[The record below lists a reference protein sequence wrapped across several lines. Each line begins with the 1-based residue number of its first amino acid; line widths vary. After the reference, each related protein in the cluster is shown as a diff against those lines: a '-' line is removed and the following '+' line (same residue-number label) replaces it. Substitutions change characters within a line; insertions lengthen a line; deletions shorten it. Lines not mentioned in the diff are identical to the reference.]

1 MLFFSNIYMKVKR
14 CYNFKH
20 GDKMKAVKRS
30 FIKKIS
36 KYWEIVKKFIIKN
49 KIIFLLALPFILID
63 LITRIAGHNLDF
75 FAAYRL
81 VPNLFT
87 IIWIVLFLG
96 ISLSFKDKIGKII
109 YSFFAF
115 FSLVMF
121 LLQNVYFSMTKNYFS
136 FTLLES
142 ASEGKGYILDTML
155 DCNKLVYLFFVI
167 ILGLFIYCLKK
178 YPKNKKFNKKVLINA
193 LVCFLILHLIT
204 PLFLGRADENLVW
217 STWKNPR
224 NVYNLYND
232 SNKSMRVSGI
242 YEYTFRNLYVT
253 FLRKE
258 KTDEEELKELKEI
271 YSKEVTK
278 SKNSY
283 TNKYKDKN
291 VIFLQLEGVDTW
303 LLNKKDTPTLYS
315 MLNNSINFKNHYSFY
330 TGGGSTFN
338 SEFAVNTGFIVPLSY
353 NKNSYSFNKNSFP
366 YSMPHL
372 FKQQGYL
379 VNAFHM
385 NSGEFYSRTINYKNW
400 GYDNYYG
407 LIDMYKFDDISYE
420 LDRALFANPEY
431 VDLMFPKDAKFV
443 DYIISYSTH
452 MPFTN
457 NKGVCKMLYNIDNE
471 GKEVEF
477 KEMSEEECAR
487 RQTRETDYMIELMLQ
502 ELKSRGLYD
511 NTVIVVFTD
520 HYLYTIEDKNI
531 LSKYKNTKNNL
542 INKTPFF
549 IWSSKGGKKDI
560 NQVTSQLNILPT
572 VFNLMGIDYNPNYYI
587 GVDALQKNY
596 SGIVFFSDY
605 SWYDGNVYVV
615 DGEVQNNKKISKG
628 SLISKNEKINEL
640 ARKNDLTLK
649 YNYFKKS
656 K

>member
-1 MLFFSNIYMKVKR
+1 
-14 CYNFKH
+14 
-20 GDKMKAVKRS
+20 MKAVKKP
-30 FIKKIS
+30 FIKKIN
-36 KYWEIVKKFIIKN
+36 KYWKIVKTFIIKN
-49 KIIFLLALPFILID
+49 KVVFLLALPFILID
-63 LITRIAGHNLDF
+63 LITRLMGHNIKF
-75 FAAYRL
+75 FSVYRL

-87 IIWIVLFLG
+87 LTWVMLFLG
-96 ISLSFKDKIGKII
+96 ICLSFKDKIGKII

-115 FSLVMF
+115 FSLSMF

-142 ASEGKGYILDTML
+142 ASEGKAYILDTIL
-155 DCNKLVYLFFVI
+155 NCNKLVYLFFLL
-167 ILGLFIYCLKK
+167 ILGLFIFCIKK
-178 YPKNKKFNKKVLINA
+178 YPKNKKFNKYILINIS
-193 LVCFLILHLIT
+193 VIFLILHLIT
-204 PLFLGRADENLVW
+204 PLFLGRANTTLVW
-217 STWKNPR
+217 STWKNPK

-242 YEYTFRNLYVT
+242 YEYTFRNFYVS

-258 KTDEEELKELKEI
+258 KTNEEELRELEEI

-283 TNKYKDKN
+283 TNKYKGKN
-291 VIFLQLEGVDTW
+291 IIFLQLEGIDNW
-303 LLNKKDTPTLYS
+303 LLNKNDTPTLYS

-353 NKNSYSFNKNSFP
+353 NRNSYSFNKNSFP
-366 YSMPHL
+366 YSMRRL
-372 FKQQGYL
+372 FKEQGYS

-385 NSGEFYSRTINYKNW
+385 NTGEFYSRTINYKNW

-407 LIDMYKFDDISYE
+407 LIDMYKFDDSSYE
-420 LDRALFANPEY
+420 LDRTMFANPEY
-431 VDLMFPKDAKFV
+431 VDLMFPEDTNFV
-443 DYIISYSTH
+443 DYIITYSTH
-452 MPFTN
+452 MPFN
-457 NKGVCKMLYNIDNE
+457 NSKGVCKMLYNLDNID
-471 GKEVEF
+471 KEVEF
-477 KEMSEEECAR
+477 SQMSEEECAR
-487 RQTRETDYMIELMLQ
+487 RQTKETDYMVSLLLQ
-502 ELKSRGLYD
+502 ELKTRGLYD
-511 NTVIVVFTD
+511 NTVIVVFSD
-520 HYLYTIEDKNI
+520 HYLYTLEDQSI

-549 IWSSKGGKKDI
+549 IWSSKGERKDI

-587 GVDALQKNY
+587 GVDALGKNY

-605 SWYDGNVYVV
+605 SWYDGNVYTV
-615 DGEVQNNKKISKG
+615 DGEVKNNKKISKA
-628 SLISKNEKINEL
+628 SLITKNEKINEL

-649 YNYFKKS
+649 YNYFKKKVS
-656 K
+656 

>member
-1 MLFFSNIYMKVKR
+1 M
-14 CYNFKH
+14 
-20 GDKMKAVKRS
+20 MKAVKKP
-30 FIKKIS
+30 FMKKIN
-36 KYWEIVKKFIIKN
+36 KYWKIVKTFIIKN
-49 KIIFLLALPFILID
+49 KVVFLLALPFILID
-63 LITRIAGHNLDF
+63 LITRLMGHNIKF
-75 FAAYRL
+75 FSVYRL

-87 IIWIVLFLG
+87 LTWVMLFLG
-96 ISLSFKDKIGKII
+96 ICLSFKDKIGKII

-115 FSLVMF
+115 FSLSMF

-142 ASEGKGYILDTML
+142 ASEGKAYILDTIL
-155 DCNKLVYLFFVI
+155 NCNKLVYVFFLL
-167 ILGLFIYCLKK
+167 ILGLFIFCIKK
-178 YPKNKKFNKKVLINA
+178 YPKNKKFNKYILINIS
-193 LVCFLILHLIT
+193 VVFLILHLIT
-204 PLFLGRADENLVW
+204 PLFLGRANTTLVW
-217 STWKNPR
+217 STWKNPK

-242 YEYTFRNLYVT
+242 YEYTFRNFYVS

-258 KTDEEELKELKEI
+258 KTNEEELRELEEI

-283 TNKYKDKN
+283 TNKYKGKN
-291 VIFLQLEGVDTW
+291 IIFLQLEGIDNW
-303 LLNKKDTPTLYS
+303 LLNKNDTPTLYS

-353 NKNSYSFNKNSFP
+353 NRNSYSFNKNSFP
-366 YSMPHL
+366 YSMPRL
-372 FKQQGYL
+372 FKEQGYS

-385 NSGEFYSRTINYKNW
+385 NTGEFYSRTINYKNW

-407 LIDMYKFDDISYE
+407 LIDMYKFDDSSYE
-420 LDRALFANPEY
+420 LDRTMFANPEY
-431 VDLMFPKDAKFV
+431 VDLMFPEDTNFV
-443 DYIISYSTH
+443 DYIITYSTH
-452 MPFTN
+452 MPFN
-457 NKGVCKMLYNIDNE
+457 NSKGVCKMLYNLDNID
-471 GKEVEF
+471 KEVEF
-477 KEMSEEECAR
+477 SQMSEEECAR
-487 RQTRETDYMIELMLQ
+487 RQTKETDYMVSLLLQ
-502 ELKSRGLYD
+502 ELKTRGLYD
-511 NTVIVVFTD
+511 NTVMVVFSD
-520 HYLYTIEDKNI
+520 HYLYTLEDQSI

-549 IWSSKGGKKDI
+549 IWSSKGERKDI

-587 GVDALQKNY
+587 GVDALGKNY

-605 SWYDGNVYVV
+605 SWYDGNVYTV
-615 DGEVQNNKKISKG
+615 DGEVKNNKKISKA
-628 SLISKNEKINEL
+628 SLIAKNEKINEL

-649 YNYFKKS
+649 YNYFKK

>member
-1 MLFFSNIYMKVKR
+1 M
-14 CYNFKH
+14 
-20 GDKMKAVKRS
+20 MKAVKKP
-30 FIKKIS
+30 FIKKIN
-36 KYWEIVKKFIIKN
+36 KYWKIVKTFIIKN
-49 KIIFLLALPFILID
+49 KVVFLLALPFILID
-63 LITRIAGHNLDF
+63 LITRLMGHNIKF
-75 FAAYRL
+75 FSVYRL

-87 IIWIVLFLG
+87 LTWVMLFLG
-96 ISLSFKDKIGKII
+96 ICLSFKDKIGKII

-115 FSLVMF
+115 FSLSMF

-142 ASEGKGYILDTML
+142 ASEGKAYILDTIL
-155 DCNKLVYLFFVI
+155 NCNKLVYVFFLL
-167 ILGLFIYCLKK
+167 ILGLFIFCIKK
-178 YPKNKKFNKKVLINA
+178 YPKNKKFNKYILINIS
-193 LVCFLILHLIT
+193 VIFLILHLIT
-204 PLFLGRADENLVW
+204 PLFLGRANTTLVW
-217 STWKNPR
+217 STWKNPK

-242 YEYTFRNLYVT
+242 YEYTFRNFYVS

-258 KTDEEELKELKEI
+258 KTNEEELRELEEI

-283 TNKYKDKN
+283 TNKYKGKN
-291 VIFLQLEGVDTW
+291 IIFLQLEGIDNW
-303 LLNKKDTPTLYS
+303 LLNKNDTPTLYS
-315 MLNNSINFKNHYSFY
+315 MLNNSISFKNHYSFY

-353 NKNSYSFNKNSFP
+353 NRNSYSFNKNSFP
-366 YSMPHL
+366 YSMPRL
-372 FKQQGYL
+372 FKEQGYS

-385 NSGEFYSRTINYKNW
+385 NTGEFYSRTINYKNW

-407 LIDMYKFDDISYE
+407 LIDMYKFDDSSYE
-420 LDRALFANPEY
+420 LDRTMFANPEY
-431 VDLMFPKDAKFV
+431 VDLMFPEDTNFV
-443 DYIISYSTH
+443 DYIITYSTH
-452 MPFTN
+452 MPFN
-457 NKGVCKMLYNIDNE
+457 NSKGVCKMLYNLDNID
-471 GKEVEF
+471 KEVEF
-477 KEMSEEECAR
+477 SQMSEEECAR
-487 RQTRETDYMIELMLQ
+487 RQTKETDYMVSLLLQ
-502 ELKSRGLYD
+502 ELKTRGLYD
-511 NTVIVVFTD
+511 NTVIVVFSD
-520 HYLYTIEDKNI
+520 HYLYTLEDQSI

-549 IWSSKGGKKDI
+549 IWSSKGERKDI

-587 GVDALQKNY
+587 GVDALGKNY

-605 SWYDGNVYVV
+605 SWYDGNVYAV
-615 DGEVQNNKKISKG
+615 DGEVKNNKKISKA
-628 SLISKNEKINEL
+628 SLIAKNEKINEL

-649 YNYFKKS
+649 YNYFKK

>member
-1 MLFFSNIYMKVKR
+1 
-14 CYNFKH
+14 
-20 GDKMKAVKRS
+20 MKAVKKP
-30 FIKKIS
+30 FMKKIN
-36 KYWEIVKKFIIKN
+36 KYWKIVKTFIIKN
-49 KIIFLLALPFILID
+49 KVVFLLALPFILID
-63 LITRIAGHNLDF
+63 LITRLMGHNIKF
-75 FAAYRL
+75 FSVYRL

-87 IIWIVLFLG
+87 LTWVMLFLG
-96 ISLSFKDKIGKII
+96 ICLSFKDKIGKII

-115 FSLVMF
+115 FSLSMF

-142 ASEGKGYILDTML
+142 ASEGKAYILDTIL
-155 DCNKLVYLFFVI
+155 NCNKLVYVFFLL
-167 ILGLFIYCLKK
+167 ILGLFIFCIKK
-178 YPKNKKFNKKVLINA
+178 YPKNKKFNKYILINIS
-193 LVCFLILHLIT
+193 VVFLILHLIT
-204 PLFLGRADENLVW
+204 PLFLGRANTTLVW
-217 STWKNPR
+217 STWKNPK

-242 YEYTFRNLYVT
+242 YEYTFRNFYVS

-258 KTDEEELKELKEI
+258 KTNEEELRELEEI

-283 TNKYKDKN
+283 TNKYKGKN
-291 VIFLQLEGVDTW
+291 IIFLQLEGIDNW
-303 LLNKKDTPTLYS
+303 LLNKNDTPTLYS

-353 NKNSYSFNKNSFP
+353 NRNSYSFNKNSFP
-366 YSMPHL
+366 YSMPRL
-372 FKQQGYL
+372 FKEQGYS

-385 NSGEFYSRTINYKNW
+385 NTGEFYSRTINYKNW

-407 LIDMYKFDDISYE
+407 LIDMYKFDDSSYE
-420 LDRALFANPEY
+420 LDRTMFANPEY
-431 VDLMFPKDAKFV
+431 VDLMFPEDTNFV
-443 DYIISYSTH
+443 DYIITYSTH
-452 MPFTN
+452 MPFN
-457 NKGVCKMLYNIDNE
+457 NSKGVCKMLYNLDNID
-471 GKEVEF
+471 KEVEF
-477 KEMSEEECAR
+477 SQMSEEECAR
-487 RQTRETDYMIELMLQ
+487 RQTKETDYMVSLLLQ
-502 ELKSRGLYD
+502 ELKTRGLYD
-511 NTVIVVFTD
+511 NTVMVVFSD
-520 HYLYTIEDKNI
+520 HYLYTLEDQSI

-549 IWSSKGGKKDI
+549 IWSSKGERKDI

-587 GVDALQKNY
+587 GVDALGKNY

-605 SWYDGNVYVV
+605 SWYDGNVYTV
-615 DGEVQNNKKISKG
+615 DGEVKNNKKISKA
-628 SLISKNEKINEL
+628 SLIAKNEKINEL

-649 YNYFKKS
+649 YNYFKK

>member
-1 MLFFSNIYMKVKR
+1 M
-14 CYNFKH
+14 
-20 GDKMKAVKRS
+20 MKAVKKP
-30 FIKKIS
+30 FMKKVN
-36 KYWEIVKKFIIKN
+36 KYWKIVKAFIIKN
-49 KIIFLLALPFILID
+49 KVVFLLALPFILID
-63 LITRIAGHNLDF
+63 LITRLMGHNIKF
-75 FAAYRL
+75 FSVYRL

-87 IIWIVLFLG
+87 LTWVMLFLG
-96 ISLSFKDKIGKII
+96 ICLSFKDKIGKII

-115 FSLVMF
+115 FSLSMF

-142 ASEGKGYILDTML
+142 ASEGKAYILDTIL
-155 DCNKLVYLFFVI
+155 NCNKLVYVFFLL
-167 ILGLFIYCLKK
+167 ILGLFIFCIKK
-178 YPKNKKFNKKVLINA
+178 YPKNKKFNKYILINIS
-193 LVCFLILHLIT
+193 VIFLILHLIT
-204 PLFLGRADENLVW
+204 PLFLGRANTTLVW
-217 STWKNPR
+217 STWKNPK

-242 YEYTFRNLYVT
+242 YEYTFRNFYVS

-258 KTDEEELKELKEI
+258 KTNEEELRELEEI

-283 TNKYKDKN
+283 TNKYKGKN
-291 VIFLQLEGVDTW
+291 IIFLQLEGIDNW
-303 LLNKKDTPTLYS
+303 LLNKNDTPTLYS

-353 NKNSYSFNKNSFP
+353 NRNSYSFNKNSFP
-366 YSMPHL
+366 YSMPRL
-372 FKQQGYL
+372 FKEQGYS

-385 NSGEFYSRTINYKNW
+385 NTGEFYSRTINYKNW

-407 LIDMYKFDDISYE
+407 LIDMYKFDDSSYE
-420 LDRALFANPEY
+420 LDRTMFANPEY
-431 VDLMFPKDAKFV
+431 VDLMFPEDTNFV
-443 DYIISYSTH
+443 DYIITYSTH
-452 MPFTN
+452 MPFN
-457 NKGVCKMLYNIDNE
+457 NSKGVCKMLYNFDNID
-471 GKEVEF
+471 KEVEF
-477 KEMSEEECAR
+477 SQMSEEECAR
-487 RQTRETDYMIELMLQ
+487 RQTKETDYMVSLLLQ
-502 ELKSRGLYD
+502 ELKTRGLYD
-511 NTVIVVFTD
+511 NTVMVVFSD
-520 HYLYTIEDKNI
+520 HYLYTLEDQSI

-549 IWSSKGGKKDI
+549 IWSSKGERKDI

-587 GVDALQKNY
+587 GVDALGKNY

-605 SWYDGNVYVV
+605 SWYDGNVYTV
-615 DGEVQNNKKISKG
+615 DGEVKNNKKISKA
-628 SLISKNEKINEL
+628 SLIAKNEKINEL

-649 YNYFKKS
+649 YNYFKK

>member
-1 MLFFSNIYMKVKR
+1 
-14 CYNFKH
+14 
-20 GDKMKAVKRS
+20 MKAVKKP
-30 FIKKIS
+30 FMKKVN
-36 KYWEIVKKFIIKN
+36 KYWKIVKAFIIKN
-49 KIIFLLALPFILID
+49 KVVFLLALPFILID
-63 LITRIAGHNLDF
+63 LITRLMGHNIKF
-75 FAAYRL
+75 FSVYRL

-87 IIWIVLFLG
+87 LTWVMLFLG
-96 ISLSFKDKIGKII
+96 ICLSFKDKIGKII

-115 FSLVMF
+115 FSLSMF

-142 ASEGKGYILDTML
+142 ASEGKAYILDTIL
-155 DCNKLVYLFFVI
+155 NCNKLVYVFFLL
-167 ILGLFIYCLKK
+167 ILGLFIFCIKK
-178 YPKNKKFNKKVLINA
+178 YPKNKKFNKYILINIS
-193 LVCFLILHLIT
+193 VIFLILHLIT
-204 PLFLGRADENLVW
+204 PLFLGRANTTLVW
-217 STWKNPR
+217 STWKNPK

-242 YEYTFRNLYVT
+242 YEYTFRNFYVS

-258 KTDEEELKELKEI
+258 KTNEEELRELEEI

-283 TNKYKDKN
+283 TNKYKGKN
-291 VIFLQLEGVDTW
+291 IIFLQLEGIDNW
-303 LLNKKDTPTLYS
+303 LLNKNDTPTLYS
-315 MLNNSINFKNHYSFY
+315 MLNNSISFKNHYSFY

-353 NKNSYSFNKNSFP
+353 NRNSYSFNKNSFP
-366 YSMPHL
+366 YSMPRL
-372 FKQQGYL
+372 FKEQGYS

-385 NSGEFYSRTINYKNW
+385 NTGEFYSRTINYKNW

-407 LIDMYKFDDISYE
+407 LIDMYKFDDSSYE
-420 LDRALFANPEY
+420 LDRTMFANPEY
-431 VDLMFPKDAKFV
+431 VDLMFPEDTNFV
-443 DYIISYSTH
+443 DYIITYSTH
-452 MPFTN
+452 MPFN
-457 NKGVCKMLYNIDNE
+457 NSKGVCKMLYNLDNID
-471 GKEVEF
+471 KEVEF
-477 KEMSEEECAR
+477 SQMSEEECAR
-487 RQTRETDYMIELMLQ
+487 RQTKETDYMVSLLLQ
-502 ELKSRGLYD
+502 ELKTRGLYD
-511 NTVIVVFTD
+511 NTVIVVFSD
-520 HYLYTIEDKNI
+520 HYLYTLEDQSI

-549 IWSSKGGKKDI
+549 IWSSKGERKDI

-587 GVDALQKNY
+587 GVDALGKNY

-605 SWYDGNVYVV
+605 SWYDGNVYAV
-615 DGEVQNNKKISKG
+615 DGEVKNNKKISKA
-628 SLISKNEKINEL
+628 SLIAKNEKINEL

-649 YNYFKKS
+649 YNYFKK

>member
-1 MLFFSNIYMKVKR
+1 M
-14 CYNFKH
+14 
-20 GDKMKAVKRS
+20 MKAVKKP
-30 FIKKIS
+30 FIKKIN
-36 KYWEIVKKFIIKN
+36 KYWKIVKTFIIKN
-49 KIIFLLALPFILID
+49 KVVFLLALPFILID
-63 LITRIAGHNLDF
+63 LITRLMGHNIKF
-75 FAAYRL
+75 FSVYRL

-87 IIWIVLFLG
+87 LTWVMLFLG
-96 ISLSFKDKIGKII
+96 ICLSFKDKIGKII

-115 FSLVMF
+115 FSLSMF

-142 ASEGKGYILDTML
+142 ASEGKAYILDTIL
-155 DCNKLVYLFFVI
+155 NCNKLVYVFFLL
-167 ILGLFIYCLKK
+167 ILGLFIFCIKK
-178 YPKNKKFNKKVLINA
+178 YPKNKKFNKYILINIS
-193 LVCFLILHLIT
+193 VIFLILHLIT
-204 PLFLGRADENLVW
+204 PLFLGRANTTLVW

-242 YEYTFRNLYVT
+242 YEYTFRNFYVS

-258 KTDEEELKELKEI
+258 KTNEEELRELEEI

-283 TNKYKDKN
+283 TNKYKGKN
-291 VIFLQLEGVDTW
+291 IIFLQLEGIDNW
-303 LLNKKDTPTLYS
+303 LLNKNDTPTLYS
-315 MLNNSINFKNHYSFY
+315 MLNNSISFKNHYSFY

-353 NKNSYSFNKNSFP
+353 NRNSYSFNKNSFP
-366 YSMPHL
+366 YSMPRL
-372 FKQQGYL
+372 FKEQGYS

-385 NSGEFYSRTINYKNW
+385 NTGEFYSRTINYKNW

-407 LIDMYKFDDISYE
+407 LIDMYKFDDSSYE
-420 LDRALFANPEY
+420 LDRTMFANPEY
-431 VDLMFPKDAKFV
+431 VDLMFPEDTNFV
-443 DYIISYSTH
+443 DYIITYSTH
-452 MPFTN
+452 MPFN
-457 NKGVCKMLYNIDNE
+457 NSKGVCKMLYNLDNID
-471 GKEVEF
+471 KEVEF
-477 KEMSEEECAR
+477 SQMSEEECAR
-487 RQTRETDYMIELMLQ
+487 RQTKETDYMVSLLLQ
-502 ELKSRGLYD
+502 ELKTRGLYD
-511 NTVIVVFTD
+511 NTVIVVFSD
-520 HYLYTIEDKNI
+520 HYLYTLEDQSI

-549 IWSSKGGKKDI
+549 IWSSKGERKDI

-587 GVDALQKNY
+587 GVDALGKNY

-605 SWYDGNVYVV
+605 SWYDGNVYAV
-615 DGEVQNNKKISKG
+615 DGEVKNNKKISKA
-628 SLISKNEKINEL
+628 SLIAKNEKINEL

-649 YNYFKKS
+649 YNYFKK

>member
-1 MLFFSNIYMKVKR
+1 M
-14 CYNFKH
+14 
-20 GDKMKAVKRS
+20 MKAVKKP
-30 FIKKIS
+30 FMKKVN
-36 KYWEIVKKFIIKN
+36 KYWKIVKAFIIKN
-49 KIIFLLALPFILID
+49 KVVFLLALPFILID
-63 LITRIAGHNLDF
+63 LITRLMGHNIKF
-75 FAAYRL
+75 FSVYRL

-87 IIWIVLFLG
+87 LTWVMLFLG
-96 ISLSFKDKIGKII
+96 ICLSFKDKIGKII

-115 FSLVMF
+115 FSLSMF

-142 ASEGKGYILDTML
+142 ASEGKAYILDTIL
-155 DCNKLVYLFFVI
+155 NCNKLVYVFFLL
-167 ILGLFIYCLKK
+167 ILGLFIFCIKK
-178 YPKNKKFNKKVLINA
+178 YPKNKKFNKYILINIS
-193 LVCFLILHLIT
+193 VIFLILHLIT
-204 PLFLGRADENLVW
+204 PLFLGRANTTLVW

-242 YEYTFRNLYVT
+242 YEYTFRNFYVS

-258 KTDEEELKELKEI
+258 KTNEEELRELEEI

-283 TNKYKDKN
+283 TNKYKGKN
-291 VIFLQLEGVDTW
+291 IIFLQLEGIDNW
-303 LLNKKDTPTLYS
+303 LLNKNDTPTLYS
-315 MLNNSINFKNHYSFY
+315 MLNNSISFKNHYSFY

-353 NKNSYSFNKNSFP
+353 NRNSYSFNKNSFP
-366 YSMPHL
+366 YSMPRL
-372 FKQQGYL
+372 FKEQGYS

-385 NSGEFYSRTINYKNW
+385 NTGEFYSRTINYKNW

-407 LIDMYKFDDISYE
+407 LIDMYKFDDSSYE
-420 LDRALFANPEY
+420 LDRTMFANPEY
-431 VDLMFPKDAKFV
+431 VDLMFPEDTNFV
-443 DYIISYSTH
+443 DYIITYSTH
-452 MPFTN
+452 MPFN
-457 NKGVCKMLYNIDNE
+457 NSKGVCKMLYNLDNID
-471 GKEVEF
+471 KEVEF
-477 KEMSEEECAR
+477 SQMSEEECAR
-487 RQTRETDYMIELMLQ
+487 RQTKETDYMVSLLLQ
-502 ELKSRGLYD
+502 ELKTRGLYD
-511 NTVIVVFTD
+511 NTVIVVFSD
-520 HYLYTIEDKNI
+520 HYLYTLEDQSI

-549 IWSSKGGKKDI
+549 IWSSKGERKDI

-587 GVDALQKNY
+587 GVDALGKNY

-605 SWYDGNVYVV
+605 SWYDGNVYAV
-615 DGEVQNNKKISKG
+615 DGEVKNNKKISKA
-628 SLISKNEKINEL
+628 SLIAKNEKINEL

-649 YNYFKKS
+649 YNYFKK